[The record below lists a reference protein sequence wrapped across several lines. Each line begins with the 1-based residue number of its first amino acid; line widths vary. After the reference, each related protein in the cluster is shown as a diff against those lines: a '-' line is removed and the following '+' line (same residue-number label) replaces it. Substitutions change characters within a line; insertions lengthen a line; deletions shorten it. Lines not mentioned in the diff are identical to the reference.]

1 MDVRVKKMNLFSQS
15 EELMNL
21 IYNKKGVKSM
31 ITPVDLETT
40 VFRRGFRGYNV
51 GEVQEFMVRI
61 THDYE
66 HLYRENIELKEK
78 IEALNN
84 QLSQYQMMEDTLR
97 NAMILA
103 QESADEVKNI
113 AQGKADLIV
122 REAEQRGEHIKARL
136 KEEIQLEI
144 QKLTELKQQ
153 VEFFRCQF
161 KSFLN
166 SLMEIAE
173 HKLDLH
179 IPWDKILASTQSHDD
194 DEAQKTVS
202 QENLAQITQTASA
215 FADEPELMGKP
226 ILEEE

>member
-1 MDVRVKKMNLFSQS
+1 
-15 EELMNL
+15 
-21 IYNKKGVKSM
+21 M

-40 VFRRGFRGYNV
+40 VFRRGFRGYSTS
-51 GEVQEFMVRI
+51 EVQEFMVRI

-78 IEALNN
+78 IEALQN
-84 QLSQYQMMEDTLR
+84 QLSQYQVMEETLR

-103 QESADEVKNI
+103 QESADEVKNL
-113 AQGKADLIV
+113 AQSKADLII

-153 VEFFRCQF
+153 VEFFKCQF
-161 KSFLN
+161 KSFLT

-179 IPWDKILASTQSHDD
+179 IPWDKILASTQPVVEECPQPEVVETEKVKQIAETATTVEK
-194 DEAQKTVS
+194 EAVKAWLD
-202 QENLAQITQTASA
+202 QE
-215 FADEPELMGKP
+215 E
-226 ILEEE
+226 

>member
-1 MDVRVKKMNLFSQS
+1 
-15 EELMNL
+15 
-21 IYNKKGVKSM
+21 M

-40 VFRRGFRGYNV
+40 MFRRGFRGYNV
-51 GEVQEFMVRI
+51 GEVQEFMVMI

-103 QESADEVKNI
+103 QESTDEVKNI

-179 IPWDKILASTQSHDD
+179 IPWDKILASTQSQ
-194 DEAQKTVS
+194 DEEEPQKPDS
-202 QENLAQITQTASA
+202 QENYAQIIQTASS
-215 FADEPELMGKP
+215 
-226 ILEEE
+226 LEENESLQRVRQSIFEEE

>member
-1 MDVRVKKMNLFSQS
+1 MNLFARTD
-15 EELMNL
+15 ELVKA
-21 IYNKKGVKSM
+21 IYDKKGVMPM

-40 VFRRGFRGYNV
+40 VFRRGIRGYNV
-51 GEVQEFMVRI
+51 GEVQEFMIRI

-78 IEALNN
+78 IETLNN

-103 QESADEVKNI
+103 QESADEAKNI

-122 REAEQRGEHIKARL
+122 REAEQRGEQIKARL

-166 SLMEIAE
+166 SLLEIADQ
-173 HKLDLH
+173 KMDLH
-179 IPWDKILASTQSHDD
+179 IPWDKILASTQSQ
-194 DEAQKTVS
+194 DEEEPQKQVS
-202 QENLAQITQTASA
+202 QDKYTQIVQTGATMEKNEPGIAQQ
-215 FADEPELMGKP
+215 P
-226 ILEEE
+226 IFEEE